1 MEPVLQ
7 RAVEDRDAPGLQRLI
22 ADAFADYPHCFLDVE
37 MEEPELLAPG
47 QHFANFQ
54 VLEQAGR
61 IVGSVGCA
69 QCDTTPEGP
78 VFELKKL
85 YLDSGLRGQGWGRKL
100 AEWVESEARA
110 AGAVAVELWSDTRFE
125 TAHRVYERLGYRMTG
140 RDRPLNDISDS
151 AEYQFYKELCA

>member
-1 MEPVLQ
+1 
-7 RAVEDRDAPGLQRLI
+7 
-22 ADAFADYPHCFLDVE
+22 
-37 MEEPELLAPG
+37 MEEPELLAPA

-69 QCDTTPEGP
+69 ASSVGKAGP

-85 YLDSGLRGQGWGRKL
+85 YLDAQLRGQGWGRKL

-110 AGAVAVELWSDTRFE
+110 AGAVAVELWSDTRFL
-125 TAHRVYERLGYRMTG
+125 TAHRVYERLGYRSTG
-140 RDRPLNDISDS
+140 RQRPLNDISDS
-151 AEYQFYKELCA
+151 AEFHYWKGLDD